1 MNDPRLVKL
10 AQVLVRHCVAVKP
23 GQTVRIAGDVVGL
36 PLLEL
41 IHEEVVR
48 AGGHPLVKMSS
59 QNMQDAFLEL
69 ASEDQLQHLSEL
81 ALAEVEAIDASIGL
95 WADVNTKA
103 QSQADPTRQAMVSA
117 ARSPLSE
124 RFLKRAADGDLKW
137 CGTQFPTNAAAQDA
151 EMSLRAYADF
161 VFTAGHLGADD
172 PAAEWERISRT
183 QQKVVD
189 YLNGKK
195 LLRFTAPNGTDLR
208 VDVSGNTW
216 INCDGHENFPDGEVF
231 TGPNLLA
238 GPDSEAP
245 GGVEG
250 VVRYSFPAVHGGRE
264 VHGIELTFENGRVV
278 DARAEKN
285 EGFLI
290 AMLDQD
296 EGARRLGEIAIG
308 TNYQITRYTKNTL
321 FDEKIGGTFHAAV
334 GAGYPETGNA
344 NKSGLH
350 WDMVC
355 DLRESSP
362 GAADGGR
369 ITADGEVF
377 HEHGEFVGPLAN
389 VFNR

>member
-1 MNDPRLVKL
+1 MTDPRLAKL
-10 AQVLVRHCVAVKP
+10 ARVLVRHCVAVKP
-23 GQTVRIAGDVVGL
+23 GQTVRITGDVIGL

-48 AGGHPLVKMSS
+48 AGGHPLVRMSS
-59 QNMQDAFLEL
+59 QNMQDAMLEL
-69 ASEDQLQHLSEL
+69 GGEDQLRHLPEL
-81 ALAEVEAIDASIGL
+81 LLAEVDAVDASIGL

-103 QSQADPTRQAMVSA
+103 QSQADPARQALRSA
-117 ARSPLSE
+117 AGAPLSE
-124 RFLKRAADGDLKW
+124 RFLKRAADGELRW

-161 VFTAGHLGADD
+161 VFTAGHLNAED
-172 PAAEWERISRT
+172 PAAEWERISAK
-183 QQKVVD
+183 QQRVVD
-189 YLNGKK
+189 YLTGKQH
-195 LLRFTAPNGTDLR
+195 LHFTAPNGTDLR

-231 TGPNLLA
+231 TGPNLGA
-238 GPDSEAP
+238 GPDSPAP
-245 GGVEG
+245 GGVQG

-264 VHGIELTFENGRVV
+264 VHGIELVFDGGRVV
-278 DARAEKN
+278 EAKARKN
-285 EGFLI
+285 QDFLV

-308 TNYQITRYTKNTL
+308 TNHQITRYTKNTL

-344 NKSGLH
+344 NRSGLH

-355 DLRESSP
+355 DLRESAP

-369 ITADGEVF
+369 ITADGELF
-377 HEHGEFVGPLAN
+377 HEHGKFVGPLAG
-389 VFNR
+389 VFG